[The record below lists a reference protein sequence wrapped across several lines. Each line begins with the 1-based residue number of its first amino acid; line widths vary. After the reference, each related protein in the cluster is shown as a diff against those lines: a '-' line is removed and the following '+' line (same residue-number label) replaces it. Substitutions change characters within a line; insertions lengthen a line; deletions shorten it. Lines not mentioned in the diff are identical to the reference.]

1 MKIAAGPY
9 LIRSWGP
16 GDEASLAANINN
28 HNITRTLAAR
38 QPRTYTEEHAK
49 AWIDL
54 CALEADPVNFAIA
67 TGVDVIG
74 SIGLTLQRGARRRS
88 AEVGFWIAEEHWGQ
102 GIATQV
108 LQAFS
113 EYAFQQFDLLRLHA
127 YVFDGNAA
135 SIRVL
140 QKAGY
145 TYEGTLAASITKNDR
160 IIDELV
166 YALVRRKA

>member
-1 MKIAAGPY
+1 MNINAGPY
-9 LIRSWGP
+9 VIRSWQR
-16 GDEASLAANINN
+16 GDEAALTASINN
-28 HNITRTLAAR
+28 PHITSTLAAR
-38 QPRTYTEEHAK
+38 QPRTYTEEHAR

-67 TGVDVIG
+67 DDTGVIG

-88 AEVGFWIAEEHWGQ
+88 AEVGFWVAEDHWGM

-113 EYAFQQFDLLRLHA
+113 DYAFAQFDLLRLHA

-140 QKAGY
+140 EKAGY
-145 TYEGTLAASITKNDR
+145 VYEGTLTASITKDDR
-160 IIDELV
+160 VIDELV
-166 YALVRRKA
+166 YALVRRS

>member
-1 MKIAAGPY
+1 MNILAGPY
-9 LIRSWGP
+9 LIRSWHS

-28 HNITRTLAAR
+28 PRITRTLAAR

-54 CALEADPVNFAIA
+54 CAMEADPVNFAIVA
-67 TGVDVIG
+67 GADVIG

-88 AEVGFWIAEEHWGQ
+88 AEVGFWVTEDHWGR
-102 GIATQV
+102 GIATRV

-113 EYAFQQFDLLRLHA
+113 EYAFDQFNLLRLHA

-140 QKAGY
+140 EKAGY
-145 TYEGTLAASITKNDR
+145 TYEGTLAASIIKGDH

-166 YALVRRKA
+166 YAQVRREA

>member
-1 MKIAAGPY
+1 MNIPAGSY
-9 LIRSWGP
+9 LIRSWQP
-16 GDEASLAANINN
+16 GDESALAANISNP
-28 HNITRTLAAR
+28 NITRTLAAR

-54 CALEADPVNFAIA
+54 CALEADPVNFAI
-67 TGVDVIG
+67 THGPDVIG
-74 SIGLTLQRGARRRS
+74 SVGLTLQRGARRQS
-88 AEVGFWIAEEHWGQ
+88 AEVGFWIAEERWGQ

-113 EYAFQQFDLLRLHA
+113 EYAFTQFGLLRLHS
-127 YVFDGNAA
+127 YVFDGNTA

-140 QKAGY
+140 EKAGY
-145 TYEGTLAASITKNDR
+145 IYEGTLAASITKDDA

-166 YALVRRKA
+166 YALVRRPA

>member
-1 MKIAAGPY
+1 VKIAAGAY
-9 LIRSWGP
+9 IIRSWES
-16 GDEASLAANINN
+16 GDEAALVASINN
-28 HNITRTLAAR
+28 PNITRTLAAR

-67 TGVDVIG
+67 SGPDVIG

-88 AEVGFWIAEEHWGQ
+88 AEVGFWIAEDHWGQ

-113 EYAFQQFDLLRLHA
+113 EYAFEQFDLLRLHA

-135 SIRVL
+135 SVRVL
-140 QKAGY
+140 EKAGY
-145 TYEGTLAASITKNDR
+145 VYEGTLTASITKDDAV
-160 IIDELV
+160 IDELV
-166 YALVRRKA
+166 YALVRQ

>member
-1 MKIAAGPY
+1 MKIPVGLF
-9 LIRSWGP
+9 LIRSWEA
-16 GDEASLAANINN
+16 GDEAALAANINN
-28 HNITRTLAAR
+28 PNITSTLAAR

-67 TGVDVIG
+67 DGDQVIG

-88 AEVGFWIAEEHWGQ
+88 AEVGFWITEDRWGQ

-108 LQAFS
+108 LRAFT
-113 EYAFQQFDLLRLHA
+113 EYAFHQFSLLRLHA
-127 YVFDGNAA
+127 YVFNGNTA

-140 QKAGY
+140 EKAGY
-145 TYEGTLAASITKNDR
+145 KYEGTLVASITKDNKV
-160 IIDELV
+160 IDELL
-166 YALVRRKA
+166 YALVLRET